1 MRSTTARP
9 AVSWPGTPGSQE
21 VPESQSVDEDSGT
34 DKPALVKYAAKRLQ
48 QQGRSMSSPQ
58 TTNPQQACEAILI
71 EGKRYNIE
79 HGILPSENVV
89 ADRLLA
95 RGIELR
101 DAYGELYEKL
111 HPRPPAL
118 KAFLD
123 LLLSTA
129 AFWSP
134 EKMAQA
140 RVARDELADVN
151 RQIARKAEELAEL
164 LERRTDLNNTS
175 GFSSETHY
183 HVCDVIEAASRA

>member
-1 MRSTTARP
+1 MTRR
-9 AVSWPGTPGSQE
+9 
-21 VPESQSVDEDSGT
+21 VPESQSVDQDSGT
-34 DKPALVKYAAKRLQ
+34 DKAALVKYAAKRLQ

-79 HGILPSENVV
+79 HGILPSENAV

-101 DAYGELYEKL
+101 EAYGELYEKL
-111 HPRPPAL
+111 HQRPPTL
-118 KAFLD
+118 KVFLD

-134 EKMAQA
+134 EKIAQA
-140 RVARDELADVN
+140 RVGRDELANVN
-151 RQIARKAEELAEL
+151 RQIARKAEEHQASAAK
-164 LERRTDLNNTS
+164 RTTT
-175 GFSSETHY
+175 F
-183 HVCDVIEAASRA
+183 AM

>member
-1 MRSTTARP
+1 MP
-9 AVSWPGTPGSQE
+9 A
-21 VPESQSVDEDSGT
+21 
-34 DKPALVKYAAKRLQ
+34 
-48 QQGRSMSSPQ
+48 
-58 TTNPQQACEAILI
+58 
-71 EGKRYNIE
+71 
-79 HGILPSENVV
+79 V

-95 RGIELR
+95 RGVELR

-118 KAFLD
+118 KVFLD

-134 EKMAQA
+134 EKIAEA
-140 RVARDELADVN
+140 RVAREELASVN
-151 RQIARKAEELAEL
+151 RQIARKAEELVQL

-183 HVCDVIEAASRA
+183 HVCDVIEAASTSSSARSSSTTTFPGTRSASNNVSDAAIATGRNST